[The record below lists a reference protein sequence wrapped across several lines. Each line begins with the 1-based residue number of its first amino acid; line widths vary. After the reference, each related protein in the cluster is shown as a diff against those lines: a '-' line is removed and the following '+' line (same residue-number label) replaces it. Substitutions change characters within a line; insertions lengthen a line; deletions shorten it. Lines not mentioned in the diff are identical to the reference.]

1 MSASAVISASIYPV
15 GAFLLAVAVVFAMGL
30 ALQTE
35 NRYGQWLLPSTLP
48 VIGIGIATSTLLS
61 GRNLALADINAAAVS
76 LTSDGFGQGAA
87 TWPLRFA
94 TLYILAACSA
104 LLLAYLFRGSA
115 RLPHGRALFVTF
127 AIFFVTN
134 VLTPALLGGKPAF
147 ILNHYYPIVVFA
159 AAYVT
164 RDHSPEVLVRLA
176 KVTMLLLLA
185 GSLAAIVISPSLV
198 LQKPYTYGWI
208 PGLQIRLWGLASH
221 ANSIGPLA
229 LLYMLLAVHQPF
241 RSRWIQR
248 TGIAIALAVLIL
260 AQSKTA
266 WVALV
271 VLFAVLFYYRGAA
284 ALGQSWRSGRTS
296 YGAISFALAVIL
308 GAIGALVAVLALD
321 LSNYWDRFARS
332 TSGGQLFSL
341 TGRSDI
347 WDAAITVWQQNPMFG
362 YGPTLWDPEFRRS
375 IGMSF
380 AFSAHNQLLQSLA
393 SAGTVG
399 VIGLVIYLGA
409 VIRYSFLLAGKT
421 LGLSVVLGL
430 FMVLRCMTETPLT
443 TSTLFNGD
451 VLTHLVVF
459 GFLVRERPPQVVK
472 RPTSE
477 DPASRSTMV
486 NLSVSAPT

>member
-1 MSASAVISASIYPV
+1 MSASAVIGVSIYLV

-61 GRNLALADINAAAVS
+61 GRNLALADISAAAVN

-104 LLLAYLFRGSA
+104 LLLAYLFRGGA
-115 RLPHGRALFVTF
+115 RLMHGRALFVAF
-127 AIFFVTN
+127 AIFFATN
-134 VLTPALLGGKPAF
+134 VVIPALLGSKPTF
-147 ILNHYYPIVVFA
+147 VLNHYYPIVLFA
-159 AAYVT
+159 AAYAT
-164 RDHSPEVLVRLA
+164 RDHSSEALVRIA
-176 KVTMLLLLA
+176 KVTMLLLLI
-185 GSLAAIVISPSLV
+185 GSMAATVISPSLV
-198 LQKPYTYGWI
+198 LQKPYTHGLI

-229 LLYMLLAVHQPF
+229 LLYLLLAVHQPF
-241 RSRWIQR
+241 QSRWVQR
-248 TGIAIALAVLIL
+248 TGIAIALAVLVL

-266 WVALV
+266 WVTLV
-271 VLFAVLFYYRGAA
+271 LLFAVLFYYRGAA
-284 ALGQSWRSGRTS
+284 TFEQTWRSGRTN
-296 YGAISFALAVIL
+296 YGAIAFALAVL
-308 GAIGALVAVLALD
+308 VGAIGALVAVVALD

-332 TSGGQLFSL
+332 TSGAQLFSL

-347 WDAAITVWQQNPMFG
+347 WDVAITVWQQNPVFG
-362 YGPTLWDPEFRRS
+362 YGPKLWDPEFRRS

-430 FMVLRCMTETPLT
+430 FLVLRCMTETPLT
-443 TSTLFNGD
+443 TGTLFNVD

-459 GFLVRERPPQVVK
+459 GFLVRERLPQAVR

-477 DPASRSTMV
+477 EPAGRSTLA
-486 NLSVSAPT
+486 NRSVSALT